1 MSRVETLAPPKHSHP
16 APVGSGDNSHGG
28 VGKGAYMA
36 LLAALLGW
44 MFDGAEMG
52 IFSLVGGKAMEALM
66 PGVAKGDRDLW
77 FNIIM
82 ASFLVGAATGGV
94 VFGWLGD
101 RIGRVRAMTLSVLTY
116 ALFTGLCGFAATAW
130 QIGVLRFIASLGM
143 GGEWSL
149 GVALVMEVW
158 PNKSRA
164 FMAGLIGA
172 AANVGY
178 LLVGCVG
185 LVLLDWLGSVRGWL
199 LGVGMS
205 QSGVES
211 LVGFSGWRL
220 MMILGTL
227 PALLTFLIRIFVPE
241 SERWEKERDSGNIN
255 NWATQDLLGVL
266 LGLALTKRFVELHGG
281 RLWLASE
288 LGKGST
294 FTFTIPVRQ

>member
-1 MSRVETLAPPKHSHP
+1 MARLETPP
-16 APVGSGDNSHGG
+16 APAPRSLIPAMNEPIPLGT
-28 VGKGAYMA
+28 GKWLA
-36 LLAALLGW
+36 LAAALLGW

-66 PGVAKGDRDLW
+66 PGVPKGERDLW

-94 VFGWLGD
+94 LFGWLGD

-116 ALFTGLCGFAATAW
+116 ALFTGLCGFAGSAW
-130 QIGVLRFIASLGM
+130 QIGVLRFVASLGM

-178 LLVGCVG
+178 LLVGLIG
-185 LVLLDWLGSVRGWL
+185 LVLLDWLTSVRGWL
-199 LGVGMS
+199 LGMG
-205 QSGVES
+205 
-211 LVGFSGWRL
+211 
-220 MMILGTL
+220 
-227 PALLTFLIRIFVPE
+227 
-241 SERWEKERDSGNIN
+241 
-255 NWATQDLLGVL
+255 
-266 LGLALTKRFVELHGG
+266 
-281 RLWLASE
+281 
-288 LGKGST
+288 
-294 FTFTIPVRQ
+294 